1 MSSRVNPISDQTT
14 VLSRQRT
21 VRHHSRIKLTI
32 GVVIPHMGSAD
43 VDTRKKMAELCK
55 STSRSWLTAG
65 VRNGINGA
73 KGEALLAE
81 VKA

>member
-1 MSSRVNPISDQTT
+1 M
-14 VLSRQRT
+14 L
-21 VRHHSRIKLTI
+21 

-55 STSRSWLTAG
+55 LNLAEPQKQLTSG

-81 VKA
+81 VKP